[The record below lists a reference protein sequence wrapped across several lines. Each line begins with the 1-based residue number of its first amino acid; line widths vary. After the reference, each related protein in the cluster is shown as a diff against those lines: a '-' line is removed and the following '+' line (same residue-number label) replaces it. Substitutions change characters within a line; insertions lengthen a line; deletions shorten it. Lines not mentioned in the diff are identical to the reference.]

1 MPPVVRHT
9 KLYGLYNILY
19 TKLYMIPNK
28 IPNVIL
34 FIITHATLCTID
46 YHWQRRLLPRLRVEH
61 NHRHLHSVR
70 KIVNDSSANGF
81 PDELPPALLRRRG
94 RGGKDT
100 LVTFAKE
107 WRRGRNEREARW
119 RLLRKMEK
127 GNCALVHFTKEWG
140 WGRSGKEGHERLLR
154 KIEEKNCAL
163 EDITKEWREKR
174 KNRKG
179 HFKQL
184 RKMKRKEKWGIM
196 GKKRKVSYFG
206 KEK

>member
-1 MPPVVRHT
+1 MPLVVRHT

-163 EDITKEWREKR
+163 EDIAKNEERKERIEKDILNNCE
-174 KNRKG
+174 KWKE
-179 HFKQL
+179 KKSEVL
-184 RKMKRKEKWGIM
+184 WERKEK
-196 GKKRKVSYFG
+196 
-206 KEK
+206 